1 MVVISSATGQA
12 GASACSLVLSG
23 MLMHKQASQ
32 SVEENPVREMFLQAY
47 FPLTGL
53 QVNLIAPTGKIFAE
67 DVM

>member
-23 MLMHKQASQ
+23 MHKQASQ

-53 QVNLIAPTGKIFAE
+53 HVNLIAPTGKILEE